1 MPATAALYDYV
12 LVGGGLQSGLLVL
25 ALRQLQPAASIALVE
40 AGPRLAGNHTW
51 CLHRSDVSD
60 AVWRWLQPAVRHR
73 WPGYR
78 VAFAGLDRRV
88 ALEYA
93 AIPSEHF
100 AQVVHAALAAGPGI
114 LRLNSAAVAL
124 TAREVH
130 LHGGERLG
138 GRVVVDARGAEKPGI
153 LPDTALNQGWQKFVG
168 LEIDT
173 LADHGLQEPLLM
185 DARGEQL
192 DGMRFLYVLPLGPRR
207 LLVEDTCFSDTP
219 DLDRDLYR
227 ARVRAYAAQQGWQI
241 AQEFREEAGVL
252 PMPWQS
258 PQPPVAQSQDGP
270 VLVAG
275 MRGGWFHP
283 LTGYSLPESAR
294 LAQRIAE
301 IPSDQM
307 DLRQVGLWRRD
318 LQQRSFLAR
327 TLAYA
332 LFRLAPP
339 ERRAAMLERF
349 YRRPDAVIGRFYG
362 LQRNPLDAWRI
373 LAGAPPAGM
382 RWWPRPREVRHPALE
397 SRA

>member
-1 MPATAALYDYV
+1 
-12 LVGGGLQSGLLVL
+12 
-25 ALRQLQPAASIALVE
+25 
-40 AGPRLAGNHTW
+40 
-51 CLHRSDVSD
+51 
-60 AVWRWLQPAVRHR
+60 
-73 WPGYR
+73 

-114 LRLNSAAVAL
+114 LRLNCTAVAVDAHVVQL
-124 TAREVH
+124 Q
-130 LHGGERLG
+130 GGERLG
-138 GRVVVDARGAEKPGI
+138 GQVVVDARGADSLGNQ
-153 LPDTALNQGWQKFVG
+153 TVTSQGQGWQKFVG
-168 LEIDT
+168 LEIAT
-173 LADHGLQEPLLM
+173 ASDHGLQEPLLM

-207 LLVEDTCFSDTP
+207 LLVEDTCFGDTP

-227 ARVRAYAAQQGWQI
+227 ARVRAYAAQQGWQMT
-241 AQEFREEAGVL
+241 QEIREEAGVL

-258 PQPPVAQSQDGP
+258 PPPPAAQGP
-270 VLVAG
+270 GGTALVAG
-275 MRGGWFHP
+275 LRGGWFHP

-294 LAQRIAE
+294 LAQQIAE
-301 IPSDQM
+301 IPSDQL
-307 DLRQVGLWRRD
+307 DLCDVSRWRRD

-382 RWWPRPREVRHPALE
+382 RWWPRPRVIRHPALE

>member
-1 MPATAALYDYV
+1 MPASAALYDYV

-25 ALRQLQPAASIALVE
+25 ALRHLQPGASIAVVE

-93 AIPSEHF
+93 AIPSDHF
-100 AQVVHAALAAGPGI
+100 AQVVQAALASGPGL
-114 LRLNSAAVAL
+114 LRLNTRAISVDPRGVQL
-124 TAREVH
+124 E
-130 LHGGERLG
+130 GGERLEA
-138 GRVVVDARGAEKPGI
+138 RVVVDARGADSLGNSA
-153 LPDTALNQGWQKFVG
+153 DTAQGQGWQKFVG
-168 LEIDT
+168 LEIAT
-173 LADHGLQEPLLM
+173 ASDHGLQEPLLM

-192 DGMRFLYVLPLGPRR
+192 DGLRFLYVLPLGPRR

-219 DLDRDLYR
+219 DLDRNLYR

-258 PQPPVAQSQDGP
+258 PQRPGPQGQDGP
-270 VLVAG
+270 ALVAG
-275 MRGGWFHP
+275 LRGGWFHP

-301 IPSDQM
+301 IPSDQL
-307 DLRQVGLWRRD
+307 DLSEVDRWRRD

-349 YRRPDAVIGRFYG
+349 YRRPDVVIARFYG

-382 RWWPRPREVRHPALE
+382 RWWPRPRLSRPPALE
-397 SRA
+397 S